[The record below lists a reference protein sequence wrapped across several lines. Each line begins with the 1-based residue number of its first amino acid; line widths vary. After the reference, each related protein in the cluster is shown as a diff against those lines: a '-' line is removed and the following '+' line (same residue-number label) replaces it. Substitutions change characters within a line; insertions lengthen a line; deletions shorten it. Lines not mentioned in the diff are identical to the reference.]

1 MYGVPEDSFESQI
14 KRAEMAINR
23 IESDEM
29 RVWLSCILNA
39 LKMGK
44 YARIQTISGDF
55 IDVEAIAFTHAFA
68 SFFDVYN
75 HREKFNTSIRPV
87 LVEEIQYTLKR
98 NNYDKVEN
106 N

>member
-1 MYGVPEDSFESQI
+1 MYMFPEDTFESQI
-14 KRAEMAINR
+14 KRAESAINR

-29 RVWLSCILNA
+29 RVWLSYILNA

-55 IDVEAIAFTHAFA
+55 MDVSVIAYTDIFA

-75 HREKFNTSIRPV
+75 HREKFNTSIMPV
-87 LVEEIQYTLKR
+87 LVEELQFPCRYNI
-98 NNYDKVEN
+98 
-106 N
+106 

>member
-1 MYGVPEDSFESQI
+1 MILRDSLRDSFESQI
-14 KRAEMAINR
+14 KRAESAINR

-55 IDVEAIAFTHAFA
+55 MDVSAIAYTHMFA

-75 HREKFNTSIRPV
+75 HIEKFNTSIQPV
-87 LVEEIQYTLKR
+87 LVEELQFSYRYNIII
-98 NNYDKVEN
+98 
-106 N
+106 

>member
-1 MYGVPEDSFESQI
+1 MRMIPRDSFESQI
-14 KRAEMAINR
+14 KRAESAINR

-44 YARIQTISGDF
+44 YARIQTISGNF
-55 IDVEAIAFTHAFA
+55 MDVSAIAYTHMFA

-75 HREKFNTSIRPV
+75 HREIFNTSIRPV
-87 LVEEIQYTLKR
+87 LVEELQFTIR
-98 NNYDKVEN
+98 YDI
-106 N
+106 

>member
-1 MYGVPEDSFESQI
+1 MIRISKDSFESQI
-14 KRAEMAINR
+14 KRAERAINQ

-44 YARIQTISGDF
+44 YARIQTISGNF
-55 IDVEAIAFTHAFA
+55 MDVSAIAYTHMFA

-75 HREKFNTSIRPV
+75 HIKMFNTSIQPV
-87 LVEEIQYTLKR
+87 LVEELQFSYRYNIII
-98 NNYDKVEN
+98 
-106 N
+106 

>member
-1 MYGVPEDSFESQI
+1 MYRFPEETFESQI
-14 KRAEMAINR
+14 KRAESAINR

-55 IDVEAIAFTHAFA
+55 MDVSAIAYTHMFV

-75 HREKFNTSIRPV
+75 HSKKFNASIRPV
-87 LVEEIQYTLKR
+87 LVEELQYR
-98 NNYDKVEN
+98 YHIIY
-106 N
+106 

>member
-1 MYGVPEDSFESQI
+1 MRMIPRDSFESQI
-14 KRAEMAINR
+14 KRAESAINR

-44 YARIQTISGDF
+44 YARIQTISGNF
-55 IDVEAIAFTHAFA
+55 MDVSAIAYTHMFA

-75 HREKFNTSIRPV
+75 QIEKFNTSIQPV
-87 LVEEIQYTLKR
+87 LVEELQFSYRYRYNI
-98 NNYDKVEN
+98 
-106 N
+106 

>member
-1 MYGVPEDSFESQI
+1 MSNYYMFPEETFESQI
-14 KRAEMAINR
+14 KRAESAINQ

-44 YARIQTISGDF
+44 YARIQTISGCF
-55 IDVEAIAFTHAFA
+55 MDVSAIAS

-75 HREKFNTSIRPV
+75 HREKFNTSIQPV
-87 LVEEIQYTLKR
+87 LVEELQY
-98 NNYDKVEN
+98 NYN
-106 N
+106 IIY

>member
-1 MYGVPEDSFESQI
+1 MRMIPRDSFESQI
-14 KRAEMAINR
+14 KRAESAINQ

-55 IDVEAIAFTHAFA
+55 MDVSAIAYTHMFA

-75 HREKFNTSIRPV
+75 HIEKFNTSIQPV
-87 LVEEIQYTLKR
+87 LVEELQLSYRYNIII
-98 NNYDKVEN
+98 
-106 N
+106 

>member
-1 MYGVPEDSFESQI
+1 MIRISKDSFESQI
-14 KRAEMAINR
+14 KRAEKVINQ

-55 IDVEAIAFTHAFA
+55 MDVSAIAYTHMFA
-68 SFFDVYN
+68 SFFDIYS
-75 HREKFNTSIRPV
+75 HREKFNTSIQPV
-87 LVEEIQYTLKR
+87 LVEELQFSYRYNIII
-98 NNYDKVEN
+98 
-106 N
+106 

>member
-1 MYGVPEDSFESQI
+1 MYRFLEDSFESQI
-14 KRAEMAINR
+14 KRAESAINQ
-23 IESDEM
+23 IESDKM

-55 IDVEAIAFTHAFA
+55 IDVEAIAFTHAFC

-75 HREKFNTSIRPV
+75 HIEKFNTSIQPV
-87 LVEEIQYTLKR
+87 LVEELQY
-98 NNYDKVEN
+98 NYRIIY
-106 N
+106 

>member
-1 MYGVPEDSFESQI
+1 MYWFPEDSFESQI
-14 KRAEMAINR
+14 KRAERAINR

-29 RVWLSCILNA
+29 GVWLSCILNA

-75 HREKFNTSIRPV
+75 HIGKFNTSIQPV
-87 LVEEIQYTLKR
+87 LVEEIQYTLK
-98 NNYDKVEN
+98 KK
-106 N
+106 

>member
-1 MYGVPEDSFESQI
+1 MHMIPRDSFESQI
-14 KRAEMAINR
+14 KRAESAINR

-44 YARIQTISGDF
+44 YVRIQTISGNF
-55 IDVEAIAFTHAFA
+55 MDVSAIAYTHMFA

-75 HREKFNTSIRPV
+75 HIKMFNTSIQPV
-87 LVEEIQYTLKR
+87 LVEELKY
-98 NNYDKVEN
+98 NII
-106 N
+106 

>member
-1 MYGVPEDSFESQI
+1 MYMFPEDSFESQI
-14 KRAEMAINR
+14 KRAERAINR

-29 RVWLSCILNA
+29 RVWLSFILNA

-55 IDVEAIAFTHAFA
+55 IDVEAIAFTHAFC

-75 HREKFNTSIRPV
+75 HIEKFNTSIQPV
-87 LVEEIQYTLKR
+87 LVEEIQYTLK
-98 NNYDKVEN
+98 KK
-106 N
+106 

>member
-1 MYGVPEDSFESQI
+1 MSNYYRFPEETFESQI
-14 KRAEMAINR
+14 KRAERAINQ

-55 IDVEAIAFTHAFA
+55 IDVEAIAFTHAFC

-75 HREKFNTSIRPV
+75 HIEKFNTSIQPV
-87 LVEEIQYTLKR
+87 LVEELQY
-98 NNYDKVEN
+98 NYRIIYKI
-106 N
+106 

>member
-1 MYGVPEDSFESQI
+1 MSNYYRFPEETFESQR
-14 KRAEMAINR
+14 KRAESAINQ

-55 IDVEAIAFTHAFA
+55 IDVEAIAFTHAFC

-75 HREKFNTSIRPV
+75 HIEKFNTSIQPV
-87 LVEEIQYTLKR
+87 LVEELQY
-98 NNYDKVEN
+98 NYRIIYKI
-106 N
+106 

>member
-1 MYGVPEDSFESQI
+1 MYRISKDSFESQI
-14 KRAEMAINR
+14 KRAEKAINQ

-29 RVWLSCILNA
+29 RVWLSCILNT

-55 IDVEAIAFTHAFA
+55 KDVSAIAYTHMFA

-75 HREKFNTSIRPV
+75 HRKKFNTSIQPV
-87 LVEEIQYTLKR
+87 LVEELQY
-98 NNYDKVEN
+98 NYN
-106 N
+106 IIY

>member
-1 MYGVPEDSFESQI
+1 MYWFPEDSFESQI
-14 KRAEMAINR
+14 KRAERAINR

-55 IDVEAIAFTHAFA
+55 IDMEAIAFTHAFC

-75 HREKFNTSIRPV
+75 HIGKFNTSIQPV
-87 LVEEIQYTLKR
+87 LVEELQLQYKYNL
-98 NNYDKVEN
+98 
-106 N
+106 

>member
-1 MYGVPEDSFESQI
+1 MRMIPRDSFESQI
-14 KRAEMAINR
+14 KRAESAINQ

-44 YARIQTISGDF
+44 YARIQTISGNF
-55 IDVEAIAFTHAFA
+55 MDVSAIAYTHMFA

-75 HREKFNTSIRPV
+75 HIEKFNTSIQPV
-87 LVEEIQYTLKR
+87 LVEELQFSYRYRYNI
-98 NNYDKVEN
+98 
-106 N
+106 

>member
-1 MYGVPEDSFESQI
+1 MFPEDSFESQI
-14 KRAEMAINR
+14 KRAEKVINR

-55 IDVEAIAFTHAFA
+55 IDVEAIAFTYTFA

-75 HREKFNTSIRPV
+75 HIGKFNTSIQPV

>member
-1 MYGVPEDSFESQI
+1 MIRISKDSFESQI
-14 KRAEMAINR
+14 KRAERAINQ

-29 RVWLSCILNA
+29 RVWLSCILNT

-55 IDVEAIAFTHAFA
+55 MDVSAIAYTHMFA

-75 HREKFNTSIRPV
+75 HIEKFNTSIQPV
-87 LVEEIQYTLKR
+87 LVEELQFSYRYNIII
-98 NNYDKVEN
+98 
-106 N
+106 

>member
-14 KRAEMAINR
+14 KRAESAINR

-29 RVWLSCILNA
+29 RVWSSCILNA

-55 IDVEAIAFTHAFA
+55 MDVSAIAYTHMFV

-75 HREKFNTSIRPV
+75 HIKKFNTSIRPV
-87 LVEEIQYTLKR
+87 LVEELQYR
-98 NNYDKVEN
+98 YRIIY
-106 N
+106 

>member
-1 MYGVPEDSFESQI
+1 MYRFPEDSFESQI
-14 KRAEMAINR
+14 KRAESAINR

-29 RVWLSCILNA
+29 SVWLSCILNA

-55 IDVEAIAFTHAFA
+55 MDVSAIAYTHMFA

-75 HREKFNTSIRPV
+75 HREKFNISIRPV
-87 LVEEIQYTLKR
+87 LVEELQFTIRY
-98 NNYDKVEN
+98 NI
-106 N
+106 

>member
-1 MYGVPEDSFESQI
+1 MSNYYRFPEETFESQI
-14 KRAEMAINR
+14 KRAESVINR

-29 RVWLSCILNA
+29 RVWLSCVLNA

-55 IDVEAIAFTHAFA
+55 IDVEAIAFTHAFC

-75 HREKFNTSIRPV
+75 HIEKFNTSIQPV
-87 LVEEIQYTLKR
+87 LVEELQY
-98 NNYDKVEN
+98 NYRIIYKI
-106 N
+106 

>member
-1 MYGVPEDSFESQI
+1 MRMIPRDSFESQI
-14 KRAEMAINR
+14 KRAESAINR

-44 YARIQTISGDF
+44 YARIQTISGNF
-55 IDVEAIAFTHAFA
+55 MDVSAIAYTHMFA

-75 HREKFNTSIRPV
+75 HIKMFNTSIQPV
-87 LVEEIQYTLKR
+87 LVEELQFSYRYRYNI
-98 NNYDKVEN
+98 
-106 N
+106 

>member
-1 MYGVPEDSFESQI
+1 MYMFPEDTFESQI
-14 KRAEMAINR
+14 KRAESAINR

-29 RVWLSCILNA
+29 RVWLSYILNA

-55 IDVEAIAFTHAFA
+55 MDVSVIAYTDIFA

-75 HREKFNTSIRPV
+75 HIEKFNTSIMPV
-87 LVEEIQYTLKR
+87 LVEELQFPCRYNI
-98 NNYDKVEN
+98 
-106 N
+106 

>member
-1 MYGVPEDSFESQI
+1 MSNYYRFPEETFESQI
-14 KRAEMAINR
+14 KRAESAINR

-55 IDVEAIAFTHAFA
+55 IDVEAIAFTHAFC

-75 HREKFNTSIRPV
+75 HIKKFNTSIQPV
-87 LVEEIQYTLKR
+87 LVEELQY
-98 NNYDKVEN
+98 NYRIIYH
-106 N
+106 

>member
-1 MYGVPEDSFESQI
+1 MSNYYRFPEETFESQI
-14 KRAEMAINR
+14 KRAESAINR

-29 RVWLSCILNA
+29 RVWSSCILNA

-55 IDVEAIAFTHAFA
+55 IDVEAIAFTHAFC

-75 HREKFNTSIRPV
+75 HIEKFNTSIQPV
-87 LVEEIQYTLKR
+87 LVEELQY
-98 NNYDKVEN
+98 NYRIIYKI
-106 N
+106 

>member
-1 MYGVPEDSFESQI
+1 MYRISKDSFESQI
-14 KRAEMAINR
+14 KRAEKAINQ

-44 YARIQTISGDF
+44 YARIQTILGDF
-55 IDVEAIAFTHAFA
+55 MDVSAIAYTYTFA

-75 HREKFNTSIRPV
+75 HRKKFNTSIQPV
-87 LVEEIQYTLKR
+87 LVEELQY
-98 NNYDKVEN
+98 NYN
-106 N
+106 IIY

>member
-1 MYGVPEDSFESQI
+1 MRMIPKDSFESQI
-14 KRAEMAINR
+14 KRAESAINE

-44 YARIQTISGDF
+44 YARIQTISGNF
-55 IDVEAIAFTHAFA
+55 MDVSAIAYTHMFA

-75 HREKFNTSIRPV
+75 HIEKFNTSIRPV
-87 LVEEIQYTLKR
+87 LVEELQFSYRYRYNI
-98 NNYDKVEN
+98 
-106 N
+106 